1 MSNIY
6 ELFEQRK
13 EGLTMLEE
21 GFGYIEPDDS
31 MDFDTIEEGLDV
43 LDDLAMDVSN
53 GVIKL
58 LAEDYITTMCLESAM
73 DDDLD
78 DFMEGDYI
86 SESVKEK
93 AGKAKEFLS
102 EKWQQFKGWILR
114 MIETVKNFF
123 LSNDQ
128 FFKKYGNVTG
138 RFANRK
144 GEVKTYEFNPRRSAF
159 TSCMNIVNKLKLA
172 AVADDFDMKGD
183 KGFKEKCFAIVG
195 VKDNKGLKDL
205 VKSKFIKGQDKKT
218 MKFSDLDAET
228 IVDYAANKKDII
240 DSLKKFEKNV
250 DADFMVAQQRLK
262 EEAARS
268 TGDDK
273 KNANSVLKAFDF
285 IFKIKTNVINL
296 AISCV
301 KSVSKTCFGLC
312 KAAVN
317 GAQGD
322 EKIAKKARKDSLKQ
336 AKKEGK
342 KAKKAAKKG
351 SSDESDD
358 ESTEEAFS
366 AEIYFDNDYDDSY
379 DDDDF
384 DW

>member
-21 GFGYIEPDDS
+21 GFGYIEPDES
-31 MDFDTIEEGLDV
+31 MDFETVEEGLDA
-43 LDDLAMDVSN
+43 LDDLAMDVTN
-53 GVIKL
+53 GVIKI
-58 LAEDYITTMCLESAM
+58 LAEDYITTLCLESAM

-114 MIETVKNFF
+114 MIENVKNFF

-128 FFKKYGNVTG
+128 FFKKYGNVAA
-138 RFANRK
+138 RFKERE
-144 GEVKTYEFNPRRSAF
+144 GEVKTYEFKSKTSALAGCR
-159 TSCMNIVNKLKLA
+159 TIVRNLKLA

-205 VKSKFIKGQDKKT
+205 VKSKFINGQDKKT
-218 MKFSDLDAET
+218 MKFSDLDGAI
-228 IVDYAANKKDII
+228 IVDYAANKKEII
-240 DSLKKFEKNV
+240 DNLKKFEKEI

-322 EKIAKKARKDSLKQ
+322 AKLLKKANKESLKQ
-336 AKKEGK
+336 AKKQGRE
-342 KAKKAAKKG
+342 AKKAAKKG
-351 SSDESDD
+351 NSD

-366 AEIYFDNDYDDSY
+366 AEIYFDDDSY
-379 DDDDF
+379 DDDF